1 MTMVKSN
8 LKTGK
13 STKFELRK
21 RRVFSEAFK
30 REKVA
35 EITSGKVTVLQLSRL
50 WDVRPWAIYL
60 WIYKYSPDH
69 QKGITMVVQKDSEA
83 TKVKDLLARIAEL
96 ERIVGQKQLAI
107 DFQEKLIEI
116 ASKELSIDLKKN
128 FSPKP

>member
-1 MTMVKSN
+1 MVKSN

-13 STKFELRK
+13 ITKFELRR

-116 ASKELSIDLKKN
+116 ASKELSVDIKKN

>member
-1 MTMVKSN
+1 MGTTKVKN
-8 LKTGK
+8 GK
-13 STKFELRK
+13 SIKFEFRK
-21 RRVFSEAFK
+21 RRVFSEAFR

-35 EITSGKVTVLQLSRL
+35 QITSGQITVLELSRL
-50 WDVRPWAIYL
+50 WDVRPQAIYS

-69 QKGITMVVQKDSEA
+69 QKGTTMVIQNDSEA
-83 TKVKDLLARIAEL
+83 TKVKILLSRIAEL

-116 ASKELSIDLKKN
+116 ASKELSVDLKKS

>member
-1 MTMVKSN
+1 MGNSKA
-8 LKTGK
+8 KDGK
-13 STKFELRK
+13 STKFTLRP

-50 WDVRPWAIYL
+50 WNVRPWCIYL

-69 QKGITMVVQKDSEA
+69 QKGTTMVVQKDSEA
-83 TKVKDLLARIAEL
+83 TKVKALLARIAEL

-116 ASKELSIDLKKN
+116 ASKELAIDLKKN

>member
-1 MTMVKSN
+1 MG
-8 LKTGK
+8 KTNAKDGK
-13 STKFELRK
+13 SAKFEFRK

-35 EITSGKVTVLQLSRL
+35 EITSGKITILELSRL
-50 WDVRPWAIYL
+50 WEVRPWAIYL

-83 TKVKDLLARIAEL
+83 NKVKDLLARIAEL

-116 ASKELSIDLKKN
+116 ASKELSVDLKKS